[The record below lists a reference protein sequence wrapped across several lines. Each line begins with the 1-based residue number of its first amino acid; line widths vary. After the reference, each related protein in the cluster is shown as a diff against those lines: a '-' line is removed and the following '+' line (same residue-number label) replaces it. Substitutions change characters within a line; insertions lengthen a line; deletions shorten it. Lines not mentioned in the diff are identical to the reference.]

1 MSNFVKRYVSFPLSG
16 VKLCGNHNKKTNC
29 QTVWDVPL
37 EVFFPFG
44 AAAAEPLEQPEALLP
59 QGMCRAVGAYVQIL
73 GSRSILH
80 SSSSMISLSSQTCFC
95 MRSGASFSKSCS
107 ISGGTAALLLLASHG
122 WSTICFWQW
131 YDSAAS
137 YFRFSTGTPI
147 SSHSNQYQS
156 CAIPPSK
163 KHPTHML
170 VQEMQSAP
178 HNQEP
183 HVGGAP
189 SKLCLHDCSTPMI
202 GSTRH
207 LPSCGCLCAS
217 C

>member
-1 MSNFVKRYVSFPLSG
+1 MNQGSMSNFVKRYVSFPLSG

-73 GSRSILH
+73 GSRNILH

-137 YFRFSTGTPI
+137 YFRFSTGLQYLAIQI
-147 SSHSNQYQS
+147 SISLVPSLQAKS
-156 CAIPPSK
+156 IPHTCWSK
-163 KHPTHML
+163 KCNLLLTIRSHMWGEL
-170 VQEMQSAP
+170 HLSSA
-178 HNQEP
+178 
-183 HVGGAP
+183 
-189 SKLCLHDCSTPMI
+189 CMI
-202 GSTRH
+202 AQ
-207 LPSCGCLCAS
+207 LQ
-217 C
+217 